1 MTSPHMGIVRYRLRE
16 QLIATEEKYRSAIEL
31 EEDKE
36 RAAAREQERPLRDDA
51 GVRFQQRT
59 HSETLAKEAKEQLKD
74 HRIAGT
80 FEQHTAKC
88 EGTMRKFADDAE
100 PWHVRLRR
108 ESIEAQEAELA
119 ALEKRYSN
127 LEASC
132 LSTALNATGR

>member
-1 MTSPHMGIVRYRLRE
+1 MKAVGGGGFWRLGMRLGPVLRYGNAFGVESVQWEGGRGGTPPPFQAIPSP
-16 QLIATEEKYRSAIEL
+16 
-31 EEDKE
+31 
-36 RAAAREQERPLRDDA
+36 RPNKALLSPT
-51 GVRFQQRT
+51 FC
-59 HSETLAKEAKEQLKD
+59 QLKD